1 MVKVPK
7 VSVGFDAHDVNFP
20 IRKFVKQLNRVCG
33 VDCRFSAF
41 SDEII
46 LSSKEYDSYDL
57 ESIYNKY
64 VSEIEEEVS
73 EKKEPPYLYIDK
85 ISVVFGI
92 YDMGSENSG
101 YIVRACEDISEKDGF
116 SAKPLIG
123 DKIVVEVNDT
133 RGIDDITKE
142 VEKRFQL
149 YG

>member
-1 MVKVPK
+1 MPK

-20 IRKFVKQLNRVCG
+20 IRKLVKQVNRVEG

-64 VSEIEEEVS
+64 VAELEEEVFD
-73 EKKEPPYLYIDK
+73 KKEPPYLYIDK

-92 YDMGSENSG
+92 YDMGTENSG

-116 SAKPLIG
+116 SVKPLVG

-133 RGIDDITKE
+133 RGIEDIIQE
-142 VEKRFQL
+142 VEKRFRL
-149 YG
+149 Y

>member
-1 MVKVPK
+1 MPK
-7 VSVGFDAHDVNFP
+7 VSVSFGAHDVDFP
-20 IRKFVKQLNRVCG
+20 IHKLVKQVNRVEG
-33 VDCRFSAF
+33 VKCRFSDF
-41 SDEII
+41 SGEII

-57 ESIYNKY
+57 EFIYNKY
-64 VSEIEEEVS
+64 VSELEEEKP
-73 EKKEPPYLYIDK
+73 EKRESPYLYIDK
-85 ISVVFGI
+85 ISVVYGI
-92 YDMGSENSG
+92 YDMGLENSG

-133 RGIDDITKE
+133 RGIEDITKE

>member
-1 MVKVPK
+1 MPK

-20 IRKFVKQLNRVCG
+20 IRKLVKQVNRVEG
-33 VDCRFSAF
+33 VDCRFSSF

-64 VSEIEEEVS
+64 VSELEEEKP
-73 EKKEPPYLYIDK
+73 EKRELPYLYIDK

-92 YDMGSENSG
+92 YDMGTENSG

-123 DKIVVEVNDT
+123 DKIVVDMNDYH
-133 RGIDDITKE
+133 GYDDIVKE
-142 VEKRFQL
+142 VEKRFRL
-149 YG
+149 Y

>member
-1 MVKVPK
+1 MTK

-20 IRKFVKQLNRVCG
+20 IRKLVKKVNRVEG

-46 LSSKEYDSYDL
+46 LSSNEYDSYDL

-64 VSEIEEEVS
+64 VAEFEEEVS
-73 EKKEPPYLYIDK
+73 DKKELPYLYVDK

-92 YDMGSENSG
+92 YDMGTENSG

-123 DKIVVEVNDT
+123 DKIVVDMNNYHGYE
-133 RGIDDITKE
+133 DIIQE
-142 VEKRFQL
+142 VEKRFRL
-149 YG
+149 Y

>member
-1 MVKVPK
+1 MPK
-7 VSVGFDAHDVNFP
+7 VSVSFDTHDVDFP
-20 IRKFVKQLNRVCG
+20 IHKLVKQVNRVEG
-33 VDCRFSAF
+33 VECRFSDF
-41 SDEII
+41 SGEII

-64 VSEIEEEVS
+64 VPELEEEKT
-73 EKKEPPYLYIDK
+73 ELPYLYIDK

-92 YDMGSENSG
+92 YDMGTENSG
-101 YIVRACEDISEKDGF
+101 YIVWACEDISEKDGF
-116 SAKPLIG
+116 SAKPLVG

-133 RGIDDITKE
+133 RGIEDITKE

>member
-1 MVKVPK
+1 MPK

-20 IRKFVKQLNRVCG
+20 IRKLVKQVNRIDG
-33 VDCRFSAF
+33 VDCRFSTF

-64 VSEIEEEVS
+64 VEVLEEEVS
-73 EKKEPPYLYIDK
+73 DKKELPYLYIDK

-92 YDMGSENSG
+92 YDMGSESYG

-123 DKIVVEVNDT
+123 DKIVVEVNDM
-133 RGIDDITKE
+133 RGYEDIIQE
-142 VEKRFQL
+142 VEKRFRL
-149 YG
+149 Y

>member
-1 MVKVPK
+1 MPK
-7 VSVGFDAHDVNFP
+7 VSVSFDAHDVDFP
-20 IRKFVKQLNRVCG
+20 IHKLVKQVNRVEG
-33 VDCRFSAF
+33 VKCSFSAF
-41 SDEII
+41 SGEII

-64 VSEIEEEVS
+64 VAELEEVS
-73 EKKEPPYLYIDK
+73 EEKEPPYLYIDK

-92 YDMGSENSG
+92 YDMGTENSG
-101 YIVRACEDISEKDGF
+101 YIAWSCEDISEKDGF

-133 RGIDDITKE
+133 RGIEDITKE

>member
-1 MVKVPK
+1 MPK
-7 VSVGFDAHDVNFP
+7 VSVSFDAHDVDFP
-20 IRKFVKQLNRVCG
+20 IHKFVKQVNRVEG
-33 VDCRFSAF
+33 VKCRFSAF
-41 SDEII
+41 SGEII

-64 VSEIEEEVS
+64 VSELEEAKT

-92 YDMGSENSG
+92 YDMGTENSG

-123 DKIVVEVNDT
+123 DKIVVDMNDYH
-133 RGIDDITKE
+133 GYEDIIKE
-142 VEKRFQL
+142 VEKRFRL
-149 YG
+149 Y

>member
-1 MVKVPK
+1 MPK
-7 VSVGFDAHDVNFP
+7 VSVSFDAHDVDFP
-20 IRKFVKQLNRVCG
+20 IHKLVKQVNRVEG
-33 VDCRFSAF
+33 VKCSF
-41 SDEII
+41 SDFSGEII

-64 VSEIEEEVS
+64 VSEFEEAKT
-73 EKKEPPYLYIDK
+73 EKKEMPYLYIDK

-92 YDMGSENSG
+92 YDMGTENSG
-101 YIVRACEDISEKDGF
+101 YIVRVCEDISEKDGF

-133 RGIDDITKE
+133 RGIEDITKE

>member
-1 MVKVPK
+1 MPK

-20 IRKFVKQLNRVCG
+20 IRKLVKQVNRVEG

-46 LSSKEYDSYDL
+46 LSSREYDSYDL
-57 ESIYNKY
+57 EAIYNKY
-64 VSEIEEEVS
+64 VSDLEEEVS
-73 EKKEPPYLYIDK
+73 GKKEPPYLYIDK

-92 YDMGSENSG
+92 YDMGTENSG

-123 DKIVVEVNDT
+123 DKIVVDVDNYHGYE
-133 RGIDDITKE
+133 DIVQE
-142 VEKRFQL
+142 VEKRFKL
-149 YG
+149 H

>member
-1 MVKVPK
+1 MPK

-20 IRKFVKQLNRVCG
+20 IRKLVKQVNRVEG
-33 VDCRFSAF
+33 VDCRFSSF

-64 VSEIEEEVS
+64 VSELEEEKP
-73 EKKEPPYLYIDK
+73 EKRELPYLYIDK

-92 YDMGSENSG
+92 YDMGTENSG
-101 YIVRACEDISEKDGF
+101 YIARACEDISEKDGF

-123 DKIVVEVNDT
+123 DKIVIDMNDYH
-133 RGIDDITKE
+133 GYDDIVKE
-142 VEKRFQL
+142 VEKRFRL
-149 YG
+149 Y

>member
-1 MVKVPK
+1 MPK

-20 IRKFVKQLNRVCG
+20 IRKLVKQVNRVEG
-33 VDCRFSAF
+33 VDCRFSSF

-64 VSEIEEEVS
+64 VSELEEVS
-73 EKKEPPYLYIDK
+73 EEKEPPYLYIDK
-85 ISVVFGI
+85 ISVVYGI
-92 YDMGSENSG
+92 YDMGTENSG

-133 RGIDDITKE
+133 RGIEDIMKE